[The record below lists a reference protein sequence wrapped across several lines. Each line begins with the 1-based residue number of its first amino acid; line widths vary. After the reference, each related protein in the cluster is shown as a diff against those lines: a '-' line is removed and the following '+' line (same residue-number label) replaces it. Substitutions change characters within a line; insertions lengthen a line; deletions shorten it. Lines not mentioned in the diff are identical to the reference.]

1 MYKCNYIFHLFI
13 GWNKKRKPSMEG
25 NCRLNI
31 NIVDQITDL
40 YCLFRYVKSMWPF
53 LLTPISLY
61 KSFFFF
67 FSLVN
72 GKKSNPFTEDL
83 LISLMV
89 LSFFLVKFLWCHY
102 ELYFPAIA
110 MWYSRSTILSTKA
123 LVPYEDELLILI
135 PKLKGLKLK

>member
-1 MYKCNYIFHLFI
+1 
-13 GWNKKRKPSMEG
+13 MEE

-40 YCLFRYVKSMWPF
+40 YCLFRYVKNMWPF
-53 LLTPISLY
+53 LLAPISLY
-61 KSFFFF
+61 KNIFFF

-72 GKKSNPFTEDL
+72 GKKADLFTEDA
-83 LISLMV
+83 LISLMAW
-89 LSFFLVKFLWCHY
+89 SFFLVKFLWCHY

-110 MWYSRSTILSTKA
+110 MWYSRSTILSMKA